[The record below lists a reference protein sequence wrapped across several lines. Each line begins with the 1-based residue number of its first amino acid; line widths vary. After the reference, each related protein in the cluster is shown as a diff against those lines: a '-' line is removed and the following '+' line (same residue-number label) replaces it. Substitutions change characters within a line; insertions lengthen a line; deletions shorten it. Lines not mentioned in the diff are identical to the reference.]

1 MECDNFQLQT
11 SDNHYIQTYLWAPE
25 QPPIAL
31 VQIAHGMGEHAMRYQ
46 RLAQNLVTAGYAV
59 MANDHRGH
67 GKTAIM
73 LGDFGR
79 KGWRRMVID
88 LDELNQAF
96 RRRYPL
102 KPVILLGHSMGALLA
117 QQYLVTYPASIDGV
131 VLSGSPGFA
140 ENSQLLTALA
150 IATFEKW
157 RLGPLGISEILRRM
171 IFGQANKPFET
182 GNSEPSG
189 FEWLSR
195 DTDEVQKYINDPMCG
210 FVPCTR
216 SICDM
221 LQGRRHMQKLRNL
234 ARINS
239 DIPYYI
245 FSGEE
250 DPVHG
255 RLAGINMM
263 IESYRRRGCLIET
276 RFYEGGR
283 HEMLNEINRDEVM
296 ADLRDWLDRYFAPQ
310 N

>member
-221 LQGRRHMQKLRNL
+221 LQGRRHMQKPRNL